1 MSAKIIM
8 GNEKEEEMDLFY
20 FKRSKIN
27 LCVHCMPPG
36 IADGWHA
43 LIYRANSSRLWR
55 PAE

>member
-1 MSAKIIM
+1 M